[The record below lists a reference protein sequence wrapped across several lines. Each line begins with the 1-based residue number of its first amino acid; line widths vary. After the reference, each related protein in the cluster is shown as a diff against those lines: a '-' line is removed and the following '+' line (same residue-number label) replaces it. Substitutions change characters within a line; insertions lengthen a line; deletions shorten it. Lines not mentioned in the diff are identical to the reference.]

1 MAETILQ
8 ILTWAIPS
16 GGIGAAIA
24 WLANRNVRKTTEA
37 KTIHDTYKTMYE
49 DVSRELK
56 AIRSENGEILE
67 KADRTSQESRSLK
80 RALDRLSRA
89 VEAIQFCPYRAEC
102 PVRAELQDSEEYPVG
117 SGGGLSVSGQ
127 QRKRPRKKGD
137 VDASTS
143 RHGEAVDTP

>member
-24 WLANRNVRKTTEA
+24 WFANRNVRKTTEA

-67 KADRTSQESRSLK
+67 KADKTSQESRSLK

-89 VEAIQFCPYRAEC
+89 IEAIQFCPYRAEC
-102 PVRAELQDSEEYPVG
+102 PVRAELQDSEEYAVG
-117 SGGGLSVSGQ
+117 GAAVAVAGQ
-127 QRKRPRKKGD
+127 QRKRQRNKKGD
-137 VDASTS
+137 ANASTS
-143 RHGEAVDTP
+143 RHGETIDTP

>member
-89 VEAIQFCPYRAEC
+89 IEAIQFCPYRAEC
-102 PVRAELQDSEEYPVG
+102 PVRAELQDGENLPLPRRGDPVR
-117 SGGGLSVSGQ
+117 Q
-127 QRKRPRKKGD
+127 QRKRFRKKGD
-137 VDASTS
+137 AGDSSGGHGDADSQ
-143 RHGEAVDTP
+143 V